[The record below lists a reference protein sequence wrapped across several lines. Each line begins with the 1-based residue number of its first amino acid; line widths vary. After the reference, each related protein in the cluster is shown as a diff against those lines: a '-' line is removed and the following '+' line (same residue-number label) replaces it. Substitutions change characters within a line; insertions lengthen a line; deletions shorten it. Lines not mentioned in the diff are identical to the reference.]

1 MTPVARAGADVGRK
15 SSILGSRI
23 CAPSEKLPCSADVD
37 HAASRCGVFL
47 CGAILPTR
55 GGQSR

>member
-1 MTPVARAGADVGRK
+1 MTPVAGAGADAGRK

-23 CAPSEKLPCSADVD
+23 CAPSDKLPCSADVD
-37 HAASRCGVFL
+37 YTALRCEVFL
-47 CGAILPTR
+47 CGVILPTR